1 MRQDKRQDRK
11 KNFYSWHLPAV
22 ILFIT
27 PLLVYSYTF
36 TFDFVLDDNLQVI
49 SNKWIKD
56 IRHLPDILFSSAWA
70 HVEGQ
75 EESNFYRPVMH
86 LIYMAEYHAFGLE
99 AGYFHLVNTLLHSVN
114 VLLVFLLFSFLL
126 REFNAQEVEGVGGGS
141 RGLAIPFLASL
152 LFALHPINADVVSWV
167 AAVPE
172 ITFTGFLLLAF
183 YQYARW
189 RGGEGKLAA
198 PRYLFSLL
206 LYFLSLLTKETALVL
221 PVIIIAYDYSKRGLS
236 MLRGSK
242 AYLPYVLVTFLYM
255 ALRIKVMGGVM
266 HHKEVDLSGYEAVI
280 NVFPLFARYMGKLL
294 LPVNLN
300 VVYPFYPARSLAE
313 PMVITG
319 MAALSLF
326 AAAMVTSRKAKT
338 VFFSLAWVFI
348 PLMPVL
354 YAPAVSVGG
363 FANRYLYLST
373 VGFAVVAAFLFK
385 RLLEASSRRGYLR
398 LAAVSLVILIP
409 GLYAAG
415 AVKRSLVWKDDYT
428 LWTDMVEK
436 APEFKKAHF
445 NFAWILQKRGD
456 VDEAIFHYNEAI
468 RIKPDHEMA
477 HFNVALLYQKKG
489 ENVNA
494 ERHYMEVIR
503 LNPRKVDSYLNLA
516 LLYQTQGKNEQA
528 VDLYTKALGINPRLE
543 DAHFNLAMA
552 YQALGDDQKAVGH
565 YNEVIRLN
573 SRSEDAHHNLGVIYA
588 GKLMFDEAIAE
599 FEAALRINPGYEK
612 SRTELEKVRSRM
624 KPRDDKE

>member
-11 KNFYSWHLPAV
+11 KIFCSWHLPAV
-22 ILFIT
+22 ILFIP

-75 EESNFYRPVMH
+75 EESNFYRPVMN
-86 LIYMAEYHAFGLE
+86 LVYMAEHHAFGLE

-114 VLLVFLLFSFLL
+114 VLLVFLL
-126 REFNAQEVEGVGGGS
+126 
-141 RGLAIPFLASL
+141 
-152 LFALHPINADVVSWV
+152 
-167 AAVPE
+167 
-172 ITFTGFLLLAF
+172 
-183 YQYARW
+183 
-189 RGGEGKLAA
+189 
-198 PRYLFSLL
+198 

-221 PVIIIAYDYSKRGLS
+221 PVIIVAYDYSKRGFSL
-236 MLRGSK
+236 LRGSK

-300 VVYPFYPARSLAE
+300 VVYHFYPARSLAE

-456 VDEAIFHYNEAI
+456 VDEAIFHYNQAI

-503 LNPRKVDSYLNLA
+503 LNPRKVDSYLNLP

-528 VDLYTKALGINPRLE
+528 VDLYTKALGINPRLQN
-543 DAHFNLAMA
+543 AHFNLAMA
-552 YQALGDDQKAVGH
+552 YQALGDDQKAIGH

-573 SRSEDAHHNLGVIYA
+573 SGSEDAHHNLGVIYA